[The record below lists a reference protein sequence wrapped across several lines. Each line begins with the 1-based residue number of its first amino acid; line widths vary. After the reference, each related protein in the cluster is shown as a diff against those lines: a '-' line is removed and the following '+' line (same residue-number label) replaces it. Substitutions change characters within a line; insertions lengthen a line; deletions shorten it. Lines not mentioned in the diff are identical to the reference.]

1 MIKLNYKHYGQGQT
15 PLIIL
20 HGFMGSL
27 DNWHTL
33 AGKFAD
39 FGAVYTLDQRNHG
52 KSPHTETHSI
62 PLMVQDLKSFLDQT
76 EFKKIHLMGHSM
88 GGKVAM
94 QFALEFPDLIEK
106 LIVVDIAPRRYKRGH
121 DDVFE
126 SIYAIDLNKIQSRK
140 EAELAMEKLM
150 PDFGT
155 RQFLLK
161 NLDRKENGEYH
172 WKMNLPVLHTYYE
185 EIIQEIGS
193 NRKFLNPTLVI
204 KGAKSN
210 YISHQDEADFMH
222 LFPNYELVEIPDA
235 GHWVHA
241 EQAEAFFNAV
251 AHFLYR

>member
-1 MIKLNYKHYGQGQT
+1 MKLNFKKYGEGEI
-15 PLIIL
+15 PLVIL

-33 AGKFAD
+33 ATKFAD
-39 FGAVYTLDQRNHG
+39 FGAVITVDQRNHG
-52 KSPHTETHSI
+52 KSPHTDKHSI
-62 PLMVQDLKSFLDQT
+62 PLMVNDLKLFLDQQNLET
-76 EFKKIHLMGHSM
+76 IYLMGHSM

-94 QFALEFPDLIEK
+94 QFALEYPGMLEK
-106 LIVVDIAPRRYKRGH
+106 LIIVDIAPRKYKRGH

-126 SIYAIDLNKIQSRK
+126 AIYAIDLNAIQTRK

-150 PDFGT
+150 PDYGT

-161 NLDRKENGEYH
+161 NLDRNAEGAYL

-204 KGAKSN
+204 KGASSN
-210 YISHQDEADFMH
+210 YISDKDDSDYIQ
-222 LFPNYELVEIPDA
+222 LFPNYTLIEIANA

-241 EQAEAFFNAV
+241 EQPEMFFNEV
-251 AHFLYR
+251 ADFLYR